1 MATIAYTGKGDTGE
15 TTLFGGLKAKKSSL
29 RIEAYGAIDELNSYI
44 GVCRAVSSKETNNIL
59 EKIQKDLFVLGADL
73 ANVRE
78 TKTSALRISE
88 KETKHMEKVIDGINR
103 KLPDLKKF
111 ILPAGTMSA
120 SHMHVARSICR
131 RAERRA
137 ILLKES
143 ENINNAII
151 PYLNRLSSLLFVL
164 ARYENIKKKVKE
176 EEWSS

>member
-29 RIEAYGAIDELNSYI
+29 RIEAYGTIDELNSYI
-44 GVCRAVSSKETNNIL
+44 GVCRAVSSKETNKIL

-78 TKTSALRISE
+78 TKSNALRISRN
-88 KETKHMEKVIDGINR
+88 ETKDMEKNIDSIN
-103 KLPDLKKF
+103 KNLPTLKKF
-111 ILPAGTMSA
+111 ILPAGTEA
-120 SHMHVARSICR
+120 AAQLHVARSIAR

-143 ENINNAII
+143 ENINNAIV